1 MAEKRALVVYAAAYE
16 TAEAA
21 LADLDAIEQLHKDEL
36 IGQFDAAVIDQEN
49 GKPHVVK
56 RMDRPHIRVIPE
68 WFGGGTL
75 PRKELHEAAEQLTA
89 NQAGL
94 IAVGEPTIE
103 KGLDKALTGAARVV
117 KRAVDATTDEIT
129 SELQEALKEA
139 DMSSA
144 EARTSVDMDLEVD
157 IIPVSDVDR
166 SKQFYQRLGWRLDAD
181 DAPLEGLR
189 IVQFTPPGSGCSVT
203 FGQGLTAAAPGSA
216 EGGLIVSDIV
226 AAHDDLV
233 GHGIDASE
241 VWHGPPFPR
250 EARQPGPDPER
261 TSYGSFCSFDDPDGN
276 TWLVQ
281 EVTARLPGRV

>member
-16 TAEAA
+16 SVHAA

-36 IGQFDAAVIDQEN
+36 VGHYDAAVIDQEN

-75 PRKELHEAAEQLTA
+75 PRKELHEAAEELTA

-103 KGLDKALTGAARVV
+103 KGLDKAFAGATKVV
-117 KRAVDATTDEIT
+117 KRAVEATTDEIT

-139 DMSSA
+139 DMI
-144 EARTSVDMDLEVD
+144 DMHLEVD

-181 DAPLEGLR
+181 DAPLAGLR
-189 IVQFTPPGSGCSVT
+189 IVQFTPPGSAASVT
-203 FGQGLTAAAPGSA
+203 FGQGLTMAAPGSA
-216 EGGLIVSDIV
+216 EGGLTVADIV
-226 AAHDDLV
+226 AAHDDLT
-233 GHGIDASE
+233 GRGIDASDI
-241 VWHGPPFPR
+241 WHGPPFPV
-250 EARQPGPDPER
+250 EARQPGPDPEH
-261 TSYGSFCSFDDPDGN
+261 TSYGSFCSFNDPDGN
-276 TWLVQ
+276 IWLVQ
-281 EVTARLPGRV
+281 EVTTRLPGRV